1 MSRKSDKDYWSSR
14 MQNRFRIW
22 NLDTGE
28 RCEISANYYIEALA
42 KLGWKKNETM
52 ILALGK
58 KQQLAEPKWYV
69 RNATQSR
76 KDKENE

>member
-1 MSRKSDKDYWSSR
+1 MSRKSDKEFWASR
-14 MQNRFRIW
+14 TQNRFRIW
-22 NLDTGE
+22 NLVTGE
-28 RCEISANYYIEALA
+28 RCEISANHYFEALA
-42 KLGWKKNETM
+42 KLGWKKNETT

-58 KQQLAEPKWYV
+58 KQLLSKPKWYV